1 MCSKAI
7 SYIHIFFNF
16 LGSEIFFDSLAGCGS
31 SDVNTDY
38 GKEESVPRSERLERM
53 RHSQDSSE
61 DVIAE
66 SSEKI

>member
-1 MCSKAI
+1 M
-7 SYIHIFFNF
+7 N
-16 LGSEIFFDSLAGCGS
+16 SLAGYGS